1 MTTNSGADALM
12 DRLAKKLVAF
22 RASLFGVGVLLVL
35 AAFPFA
41 RTTESDLSVQSL
53 FSRDDPRL
61 LLYNRTA
68 FEFGGE
74 ATVLAVYR
82 DPEALTAAGLDR
94 LISIRRE
101 LAAVPFV
108 NSALCLSDLPHPRDP
123 SLSSEAGR
131 LAREF
136 TESIIQRDFTGAAN
150 RIRTWKPKM
159 LAEWFQNASPGE
171 LDRLRQEVLS
181 TELYRNAFIAERGD
195 VVAVLL
201 QLDRSAMASGAI
213 ERTVESLRTI
223 IRTSPREPGH
233 LVGAPVMINDVYS
246 YLTEDA
252 SRLQWASTLTMLLV
266 IGVLFRNIRWTILP
280 LLVVAAAVVWTRA
293 FMKVLDIRQSL
304 IASMT
309 ESLVT
314 VIGVAAVVHVAVFF
328 VEDASEHGGR
338 RLDVRQA
345 LERTLSRIL
354 GSFFWTCV
362 ITAVGFAS
370 LFVARIRPVT
380 EYAAVM
386 TAAALF
392 VGVASILFIP
402 GAALI
407 GRRWISATP
416 RTTWADA
423 SLGAGL
429 GWIVRFVG
437 LHATTVVVTLTAGM
451 AVAAVGFRWLS
462 LETEFTKNFRTDAPI
477 LASYNFVESN
487 LGGVGVL
494 EVVFTANE
502 VTPKLLQN
510 MRQAAEEIRAL
521 PLVSKVNGLHDVVD
535 FAANLVGLAPVFHSP
550 WRDWFKAEFVDR
562 SLLAVFRRLPN
573 GQAKRLLDAFWNPA
587 PGRLRMLIRV
597 QERHDIGSKATL
609 LVKLREI
616 VQRRFGPSAEPTGIF
631 VLLVFLVD
639 TLVQDQWT
647 AVLASAIGVICTASL
662 AFASPRLGLVAFAPK
677 LVLVAA
683 VIGAMGWL
691 GMKVNVATAM
701 IGSVSMG
708 LVVAFSVPYLNRFR
722 QERRHGA
729 PFYLALSRTHRSA
742 GKAMIFAN
750 MALMLGFLV
759 LATSRFIPAVHFG
772 FLVSVAILGGV
783 IGNLLLLPVL
793 LRFVYLQPP
802 PTEEEMDAAE

>member
-1 MTTNSGADALM
+1 MN
-12 DRLAKKLVAF
+12 RLARKLVAF
-22 RASLFGVGVLLVL
+22 RAWLFGVGVLLV
-35 AAFPFA
+35 AAAIPFA
-41 RTTESDLSVQSL
+41 RTTQSDLSVQSL
-53 FSRDDPRL
+53 FSPDDPRL

-68 FEFGGE
+68 LEFGGE

-94 LISIRRE
+94 LLLIRRE
-101 LAAVPFV
+101 LAAIPFV

-123 SLSSEAGR
+123 LLSSEADR
-131 LAREF
+131 LARGVVER
-136 TESIIQRDFTGAAN
+136 IAKRDFTGAAD
-150 RIRTWKPKM
+150 RICVWQPKT
-159 LAEWFQNASPGE
+159 LAEWFRNASPGE
-171 LDRLRQEVLS
+171 IDHLRREILS
-181 TELYRNAFIAERGD
+181 TELYRNAFIAEGGD

-201 QLDRSAMASGAI
+201 QLDRTAMASGAI
-213 ERTVESLRTI
+213 ERTVESLRRI
-223 IRTSPREPGH
+223 VRTSPPEPGH

-252 SRLQWASTLTMLLV
+252 SRLQWASTLTMLAV

-293 FMKVLDIRQSL
+293 FMKVLDMRQSL

-328 VEDASEHGGR
+328 VEDASEHHGL
-338 RLDVRQA
+338 RLDVREA
-345 LERTLSRIL
+345 FERTLSHIL

-370 LFVARIRPVT
+370 LFVARVRPVT

-392 VGVASILFIP
+392 VGAASILFIP
-402 GAALI
+402 GAALM

-416 RTTWADA
+416 RSTWADA

-451 AVAAVGFRWLS
+451 AIAAVGFRWLS
-462 LETEFTKNFRTDAPI
+462 LETEFTKNFRADAPI
-477 LASYNFVESN
+477 LASYNFVESH

-494 EVVFTANE
+494 EVVFSAE
-502 VTPKLLQN
+502 HATPSLLQE
-510 MRQAAEEIRAL
+510 MRDAAEEIRRL

-535 FAANLVGLAPVFHSP
+535 FGANLVGLVPVVHSP

-562 SLLAVFRRLPN
+562 SILAIFRRLPD
-573 GQAKRLLDAFWNPA
+573 GQVKRLTDAFWNPTA
-587 PGRLRMLIRV
+587 GRMRMMIRV
-597 QERHDIGSKATL
+597 QERHDIGSKASL

-647 AVLASAIGVICTASL
+647 AVLASAVGVIFTASL
-662 AFASPRLGLVAFAPK
+662 AFMSLRLGMVAFAPK

-722 QERRHGA
+722 QERRDGA

-759 LATSRFIPAVHFG
+759 LGTSRFIPAVHFG
-772 FLVSVAILGGV
+772 FLVSIAILGGV

-793 LRFVYLQPP
+793 LRLVYLQPP
-802 PTEEEMDAAE
+802 PTEEEMEQVD